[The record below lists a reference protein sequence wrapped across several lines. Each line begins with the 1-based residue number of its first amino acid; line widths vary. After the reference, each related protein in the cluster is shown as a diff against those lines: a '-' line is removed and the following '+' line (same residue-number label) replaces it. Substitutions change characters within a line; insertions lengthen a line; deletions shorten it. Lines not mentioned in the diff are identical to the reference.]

1 MADLLQYRSSQGVTP
16 ETPNVL
22 QEGSPSAPIYSALGR
37 VGENL
42 GNIAMQEHARDV
54 QIWLRGATNQAFV
67 DVRGMLSDI
76 ETNMPKELV
85 GDSYTKE
92 FDDQFKE
99 RLEDYKSN
107 LDPRVLQYI
116 EPEINDAWLD
126 QTIRNRKEAKTRQI
140 EYTLNATNTAV
151 QLGMNDFIN
160 ATGSADGVV
169 KERGKAQA
177 RIEKAIRDLGGIANL
192 REDEIQKSIE
202 EQMWQV
208 NQAAFDRDKE
218 SRPDMAELF
227 IDQGIYTTDESK
239 KTNLHEQLKIAKD
252 RQDEKAS
259 QDLRDTIYLG
269 IMNGEIT
276 PEDAKKI
283 LPNLQL
289 NHQVQALSFIQSFQ
303 EDSDKKAQIRAE
315 YEYWNQMPNPRDP
328 DAQKFTDQAY
338 SEQQTELSKDVTA
351 AGNDEEK
358 LNQVVGRSIA
368 QTSEFL
374 KRYKRVP
381 SQVLDEF
388 VKRFD
393 SGDVNAQVE
402 SVRLFKT
409 YYDAAPDAWQGIDY
423 PEILYYKSLSYV
435 AEANLVGIEDAVKKF
450 ERFKT
455 QYKDPAFR
463 KKFEDYSKTK
473 EAQDA
478 INKSFAHLDLD
489 LPAATRIN
497 HVLTTMVSVGLFDT
511 NKDSLQKGLNVVTK
525 DLQYSPYG
533 IGPVYDSNGDVYNTI
548 YTPGRTL
555 GIDPQ
560 AFNEFWLEKMKSA
573 GYDIEP
579 GYVTEKPPGGKVS
592 SSYIPRRMFVPDL
605 STLTGIVNKPYYR
618 LEGTSDTP
626 NSNSWLLVQV
636 NPDGTEGYIYEP
648 DGRLRTFTFNYNMWT
663 EWMGKRMERIK
674 AENTIKVQRVREAQK
689 EISKFRVFQ
698 NDLR

>member
-54 QIWLRGATNQAFV
+54 QLWLRGATNQAFA

-85 GDSYTKE
+85 GISYTKE
-92 FDDQFKE
+92 FDDQFNE

-140 EYTLNATNTAV
+140 KYTLNATNTAV

-169 KERGKAQA
+169 LERGKAQA

-208 NQAAFDRDKE
+208 NQSAFDRDKE
-218 SRPDMAELF
+218 TRPDMAELF

-239 KTNLHEQLKIAKD
+239 KTNLREQLKIAKD

-259 QDLRDTIYLG
+259 QDLRDTIYLS

-315 YEYWNQMPNPRDP
+315 YED
-328 DAQKFTDQAY
+328 
-338 SEQQTELSKDVTA
+338 
-351 AGNDEEK
+351 
-358 LNQVVGRSIA
+358 
-368 QTSEFL
+368 
-374 KRYKRVP
+374 
-381 SQVLDEF
+381 
-388 VKRFD
+388 
-393 SGDVNAQVE
+393 
-402 SVRLFKT
+402 
-409 YYDAAPDAWQGIDY
+409 
-423 PEILYYKSLSYV
+423 
-435 AEANLVGIEDAVKKF
+435 
-450 ERFKT
+450 
-455 QYKDPAFR
+455 
-463 KKFEDYSKTK
+463 
-473 EAQDA
+473 
-478 INKSFAHLDLD
+478 
-489 LPAATRIN
+489 
-497 HVLTTMVSVGLFDT
+497 
-511 NKDSLQKGLNVVTK
+511 
-525 DLQYSPYG
+525 
-533 IGPVYDSNGDVYNTI
+533 
-548 YTPGRTL
+548 
-555 GIDPQ
+555 
-560 AFNEFWLEKMKSA
+560 
-573 GYDIEP
+573 
-579 GYVTEKPPGGKVS
+579 
-592 SSYIPRRMFVPDL
+592 
-605 STLTGIVNKPYYR
+605 
-618 LEGTSDTP
+618 
-626 NSNSWLLVQV
+626 
-636 NPDGTEGYIYEP
+636 
-648 DGRLRTFTFNYNMWT
+648 
-663 EWMGKRMERIK
+663 
-674 AENTIKVQRVREAQK
+674 
-689 EISKFRVFQ
+689 
-698 NDLR
+698 